1 MPEEESLASKD
12 SNDGGART
20 VRALVVD
27 DDDMSLRLTEQIV
40 RELVEDV
47 SLAVDGADAQEQ
59 LRQQPCDL
67 VVTDLVMP
75 RVSGWELAEWLR
87 QHYPDTAI
95 IFITGSR
102 TSGIEAETR
111 RLGVP
116 LVKKP
121 IDPDELW
128 DRLEE
133 ALQRLERSRS
143 S

>member
-1 MPEEESLASKD
+1 VSKD
-12 SNDGGART
+12 SNDGRAGT
-20 VRALVVD
+20 IRALVVD

-40 RELVEDV
+40 RGLIESVAQ
-47 SLAVDGADAQEQ
+47 AVDGADAQEK
-59 LRQQPCDL
+59 LRQQPCDV

-87 QHYPDTAI
+87 QHHPSTEV

-102 TSGIEAETR
+102 PANLEEECR
-111 RLGVP
+111 RRGVP
-116 LVKKP
+116 LVMKP

-133 ALQRLERSRS
+133 ALQRIGSKRRS
-143 S
+143 